1 MVPPGVTVAQHI
13 ENLGTSTA
21 GSPICVGKQG
31 VHEDV
36 SRKLFDLEVN
46 DLKADFKKKEQKYL
60 ARIAELE
67 AQENATKTLIGMRD
81 AAWESAFNQ
90 AITIAKMAV
99 LTHNSPIKDSVEG
112 LIKGIEKP
120 SDLRT
125 VSVSQ
130 SRNVAAREV

>member
-46 DLKADFKKKEQKYL
+46 ELKSAFKEKEQKYL

-67 AQENATKTLIGMRD
+67 AQENATKTLVGMRD

-112 LIKGIEKP
+112 MIKGIEKP

-125 VSVSQ
+125 VSVPQ
-130 SRNVAAREV
+130 SWNVAAQEV

>member
-31 VHEDV
+31 VDEDV

-46 DLKADFKKKEQKYL
+46 DFKKKEQKYL

-67 AQENATKTLIGMRD
+67 AQENATKTLVGMRD

-99 LTHNSPIKDSVEG
+99 LTQNSPNNDLVEEM
-112 LIKGIEKP
+112 IKGIKKP

-125 VSVSQ
+125 VSVPQ
-130 SRNVAAREV
+130 SWNVAAQEV

>member
-46 DLKADFKKKEQKYL
+46 DLKADFKKKEQEYL

-81 AAWESAFNQ
+81 AA
-90 AITIAKMAV
+90 
-99 LTHNSPIKDSVEG
+99 
-112 LIKGIEKP
+112 
-120 SDLRT
+120 
-125 VSVSQ
+125 
-130 SRNVAAREV
+130 

>member
-31 VHEDV
+31 VDEDV

-46 DLKADFKKKEQKYL
+46 DFKEKEQKYL

-99 LTHNSPIKDSVEG
+99 LTQNSPVKDSVEG
-112 LIKGIEKP
+112 MIEGIKKP

-125 VSVSQ
+125 VSVPQ
-130 SRNVAAREV
+130 SWNVAAQEV

>member
-13 ENLGTSTA
+13 ENLGTPTA

-31 VHEDV
+31 VDEDV

-46 DLKADFKKKEQKYL
+46 DFKKKEQKNL

-67 AQENATKTLIGMRD
+67 AQEIATKTLIGMRD

-99 LTHNSPIKDSVEG
+99 LTQNSPNRDLVEG
-112 LIKGIEKP
+112 MIEGIKKP

-125 VSVSQ
+125 VSESQ
-130 SRNVAAREV
+130 SRNVTAREV